1 MMQEIIASSI
11 LIFAATLSYF
21 VRRRKPDAPSQTSRT
36 VPQQLS
42 REDFVSAEKPWLLAV
57 FTSSTCDA
65 CQDVS
70 AKAKVLTSSDVAV
83 QIVEFQEMSDLHE
96 RYSIDAV
103 PTTVIAD
110 QLGVVR
116 YGVLGPVTATDLWAA
131 MARCRDPKSS
141 TELC

>member
-1 MMQEIIASSI
+1 MQKIIASII
-11 LIFAATLSYF
+11 LLFAAALGVL
-21 VRRRKPDAPSQTSRT
+21 VRRRKPDAPSQTTHT

-42 REDFVSAEKPWLLAV
+42 RDDFFHAEKPWLLAV

-65 CQDVS
+65 CQDV
-70 AKAKVLTSSDVAV
+70 ATKAKVLASQDVAV
-83 QIVEFQEMSDLHE
+83 QIIDFQEMPDLHA

-110 QLGVVR
+110 HLGVVQ
-116 YGVLGPVTATDLWAA
+116 YGVLGPITATDLWAA

-141 TELC
+141 IELC

>member
-1 MMQEIIASSI
+1 MQKIIASLI
-11 LIFAATLSYF
+11 LVFAASLSFF
-21 VRRRKPDAPSQTSRT
+21 VRRRKPDAPSQTSHT

-42 REDFVSAEKPWLLAV
+42 REDFSSAEKPWLLAV

-65 CQDVS
+65 CQDV
-70 AKAKVLTSSDVAV
+70 ATKAKVLASQDVAV
-83 QIVEFQEMSDLHE
+83 QIIDFQEMPDLHE

-110 QLGVVR
+110 NRGVVQ

>member
-1 MMQEIIASSI
+1 MQKIIASLI
-11 LIFAATLSYF
+11 LLFAAALSFF
-21 VRRRKPDAPSQTSRT
+21 VRRRKPDAPSQTTHT
-36 VPQQLS
+36 VPQQLN
-42 REDFVSAEKPWLLAV
+42 RDDFVSAEKSWLLAV

-65 CQDVS
+65 CQDV
-70 AKAKVLTSSDVAV
+70 ATKAKVLASKDVAV
-83 QIVEFQEMSDLHE
+83 QIIEFQEMPNLHT

-110 QLGVVR
+110 NRGVVQ

>member
-1 MMQEIIASSI
+1 MQKIIASAI
-11 LIFAATLSYF
+11 LVFAASLSFF
-21 VRRRKPDAPSQTSRT
+21 VRKRKPDAPSQTTHT
-36 VPQQLS
+36 VLQQLS
-42 REDFVSAEKPWLLAV
+42 RDDFFSAEKPWLLAV

-65 CQDVS
+65 CQDV
-70 AKAKVLTSSDVAV
+70 ATKAKVLVSQDVAV
-83 QIVEFQEMSDLHE
+83 QIIEFQEMPDLHA

-110 QLGVVR
+110 HRGVVQ

>member
-1 MMQEIIASSI
+1 MQKIIASII
-11 LIFAATLSYF
+11 LIFAAALGVL
-21 VRRRKPDAPSQTSRT
+21 VRRRKPDAPSQTTHT

-42 REDFVSAEKPWLLAV
+42 RDDFFHAEKPWLLAV

-65 CQDVS
+65 CQDV
-70 AKAKVLTSSDVAV
+70 ATKAKVLASQDVAV
-83 QIVEFQEMSDLHE
+83 QIIDFQEMPELHA

-110 QLGVVR
+110 RLGVVQ
-116 YGVLGPVTATDLWAA
+116 YGVLGPITATDLWAA

>member
-1 MMQEIIASSI
+1 MQKIIASLI
-11 LIFAATLSYF
+11 LLFAAALSFF
-21 VRRRKPDAPSQTSRT
+21 VRRRKPDAPSQTTHT
-36 VPQQLS
+36 VPQQLN
-42 REDFVSAEKPWLLAV
+42 RDDFVSAEKSWLLTV

-65 CQDVS
+65 CQDV
-70 AKAKVLTSSDVAV
+70 ATKAKVLASKDVAV
-83 QIVEFQEMSDLHE
+83 QIIEFQEMSNLHT

-110 QLGVVR
+110 HRGVVQ

>member
-1 MMQEIIASSI
+1 S
-11 LIFAATLSYF
+11 LSFF
-21 VRRRKPDAPSQTSRT
+21 VRKRKPDAPSQTTHT

-42 REDFVSAEKPWLLAV
+42 RDDFFSAEKPWLLAV

-65 CQDVS
+65 CQDV
-70 AKAKVLTSSDVAV
+70 ATKAKVLVSQDVAV
-83 QIVEFQEMSDLHE
+83 QIIEFQEMPDLHA

-110 QLGVVR
+110 HRGVVQ

>member
-1 MMQEIIASSI
+1 MQKIIASLI
-11 LIFAATLSYF
+11 LLFTAALSFF
-21 VRRRKPDAPSQTSRT
+21 VRRRKPDAPSQTTHT
-36 VPQQLS
+36 VPQQLN
-42 REDFVSAEKPWLLAV
+42 RDDFVSAEKPWLLAV

-65 CQDVS
+65 CQDV
-70 AKAKVLTSSDVAV
+70 ATKAKVLASKDVAV
-83 QIVEFQEMSDLHE
+83 QIIEFQEMPNLHT

-110 QLGVVR
+110 NRGVVQ

>member
-1 MMQEIIASSI
+1 MQKIIASVI
-11 LIFAATLSYF
+11 LVFAASLSFF
-21 VRRRKPDAPSQTSRT
+21 VRKRKPDAQSQTTHT

-42 REDFVSAEKPWLLAV
+42 RDDFFSVEKPWLLAV

-65 CQDVS
+65 CQDV
-70 AKAKVLTSSDVAV
+70 ATKAKVLASQDVAV
-83 QIVEFQEMSDLHE
+83 QIIEFQEMPDLHA

-110 QLGVVR
+110 NRGVVQ

>member
-1 MMQEIIASSI
+1 MQKIIASLI
-11 LIFAATLSYF
+11 LIFAASLSFF
-21 VRRRKPDAPSQTSRT
+21 VRRRKPDAPSQTSHT

-42 REDFVSAEKPWLLAV
+42 REDFLSADKPWLLAV

-65 CQDVS
+65 CQDV
-70 AKAKVLTSSDVAV
+70 ATKAKVLASQDVAV
-83 QIVEFQEMSDLHE
+83 QIIDFQEMSDLHE

-103 PTTVIAD
+103 PTAVIAD
-110 QLGVVR
+110 NRGVVQ

>member
-1 MMQEIIASSI
+1 MQKIIASII
-11 LIFAATLSYF
+11 LIFAASLSF
-21 VRRRKPDAPSQTSRT
+21 VVRRRKPDAPSQTTHT

-42 REDFVSAEKPWLLAV
+42 REDFLSAEKPWLLAV

-65 CQDVS
+65 CQDV
-70 AKAKVLTSSDVAV
+70 ATKAKVLASQEVAV
-83 QIVEFQEMSDLHE
+83 QIIDFQEMPDLHA

-110 QLGVVR
+110 NRGVVQ
-116 YGVLGPVTATDLWAA
+116 YGARGPVTATDLWAA

>member
-1 MMQEIIASSI
+1 MQKIIASVI
-11 LIFAATLSYF
+11 LVFAASLSF
-21 VRRRKPDAPSQTSRT
+21 FFRRRKPDAPSQTSHT

-42 REDFVSAEKPWLLAV
+42 RDDFFSIEKPWLLAV

-65 CQDVS
+65 CQDV
-70 AKAKVLTSSDVAV
+70 ATKAKVLASQDVAV
-83 QIVEFQEMSDLHE
+83 QIIDFQEMSDLHA

-110 QLGVVR
+110 NRGVVQ

>member
-1 MMQEIIASSI
+1 MQKIIASLI
-11 LIFAATLSYF
+11 LLFAAALSFF
-21 VRRRKPDAPSQTSRT
+21 VRRRKPDAPSQTTHT
-36 VPQQLS
+36 VPQQLN
-42 REDFVSAEKPWLLAV
+42 RDDFVSAEKPWLLAV

-65 CQDVS
+65 CQDV
-70 AKAKVLTSSDVAV
+70 ATKAKVLASKDVAV
-83 QIVEFQEMSDLHE
+83 QIIEFREMSNLHT

-110 QLGVVR
+110 HRGVVQ
-116 YGVLGPVTATDLWAA
+116 YGVLGPVTATDLWAT

>member
-1 MMQEIIASSI
+1 MQKIIASII
-11 LIFAATLSYF
+11 LLFAAALGVL
-21 VRRRKPDAPSQTSRT
+21 VRRRKPDAPSQTTHT

-42 REDFVSAEKPWLLAV
+42 RDDFYHAEKPWLLAV

-65 CQDVS
+65 CQDV
-70 AKAKVLTSSDVAV
+70 ATKAKVLASQDVAV
-83 QIVEFQEMSDLHE
+83 QIIDFQEMPDLHA

-110 QLGVVR
+110 HLGVVQ
-116 YGVLGPVTATDLWAA
+116 YGVLGPITATDLWAA

>member
-1 MMQEIIASSI
+1 MQKIIASLI
-11 LIFAATLSYF
+11 LLFAAALSF
-21 VRRRKPDAPSQTSRT
+21 FIRRRKPDAPSQTTHT
-36 VPQQLS
+36 VPQQLN
-42 REDFVSAEKPWLLAV
+42 RDDFDSAEKPWLLAV

-65 CQDVS
+65 CQDV
-70 AKAKVLTSSDVAV
+70 ATKAKVLASKDVAV
-83 QIVEFQEMSDLHE
+83 QIIEFQEMPNLHT

-110 QLGVVR
+110 NRGVVQ

>member
-1 MMQEIIASSI
+1 M
-11 LIFAATLSYF
+11 IFAASLSFF
-21 VRRRKPDAPSQTSRT
+21 VRRRKPDAPSQTTHT

-42 REDFVSAEKPWLLAV
+42 REDFLSAEKPWLLAV

-65 CQDVS
+65 CQDV
-70 AKAKVLTSSDVAV
+70 ATKAKVLASQEVAV
-83 QIVEFQEMSDLHE
+83 QIIDFQEMSDLHA

-110 QLGVVR
+110 NRGVVQ

-131 MARCRDPKSS
+131 MALCRDPKSS

>member
-1 MMQEIIASSI
+1 MQKIIASLI
-11 LIFAATLSYF
+11 LLFAAALSFF
-21 VRRRKPDAPSQTSRT
+21 VRRRKPDAPSQTSHT

-42 REDFVSAEKPWLLAV
+42 RDDFDSAEKPWLLAV

-65 CQDVS
+65 CQDV
-70 AKAKVLTSSDVAV
+70 ATKAKVLASKDVAI
-83 QIVEFQEMSDLHE
+83 QIIEFQGMPNLHA

-110 QLGVVR
+110 HRGVVQ

>member
-1 MMQEIIASSI
+1 MQKIIASLI
-11 LIFAATLSYF
+11 LLFAAALSFF
-21 VRRRKPDAPSQTSRT
+21 VRRRKSDAPSQTSRT
-36 VPQQLS
+36 VPQQLC
-42 REDFVSAEKPWLLAV
+42 RDDFDSAEKPWLLAV

-65 CQDVS
+65 CQDV
-70 AKAKVLTSSDVAV
+70 ATKAKVLASKDIAI
-83 QIVEFQEMSDLHE
+83 QIIEFQEMPSLHA

-110 QLGVVR
+110 HRGVVQ

>member
-1 MMQEIIASSI
+1 MQKIIASLI
-11 LIFAATLSYF
+11 LLFAAALSFF
-21 VRRRKPDAPSQTSRT
+21 VRRRKPDAPSQTSHT

-42 REDFVSAEKPWLLAV
+42 RDYFGSAEKPWLLAV

-65 CQDVS
+65 CQDV
-70 AKAKVLTSSDVAV
+70 ATKAKVLASKDVV
-83 QIVEFQEMSDLHE
+83 IQIIEFQEMPNLHA

-110 QLGVVR
+110 HRGVVQ

>member
-1 MMQEIIASSI
+1 MQKIIASLI
-11 LIFAATLSYF
+11 LLFAAALSFF
-21 VRRRKPDAPSQTSRT
+21 VRRRKPDAPSQTYRT

-42 REDFVSAEKPWLLAV
+42 RDDFDSAEKPWLLAV

-65 CQDVS
+65 CQDV
-70 AKAKVLTSSDVAV
+70 ATKAKVLASKDVAI
-83 QIVEFQEMSDLHE
+83 QIIEFQEMPNLHA

-110 QLGVVR
+110 HRGVVQ